1 MYQPDAELLFPAR
14 VIPTLEGLRGE
25 RWDELV
31 NSVCAHPEGS
41 LDWLGFSLMMIRLDG
56 CMTCHAGS
64 HRARLGCTV
73 CAQQATR
80 RYKGSDDDLTAEFLQ
95 ACDDV
100 QAYLRRT
107 GKKKA
112 KWAARSAQL
121 KVKRHEF

>member
-31 NSVCAHPEGS
+31 QSVCAQPEGS
-41 LDWLGFSLMMIRLDG
+41 LLELGFCLMMIRIAG

-64 HRARLGCTV
+64 HRARLGCTA

-80 RYKGSDDDLTAEFLQ
+80 RYKGSDEDLMVAFQ
-95 ACDDV
+95 RACDDV
-100 QAYLRRT
+100 QAYLLRSGET
-107 GKKKA
+107 TSKHSVLS
-112 KWAARSAQL
+112 ARL
-121 KVKRHEF
+121 KVKQHES

>member
-31 NSVCAHPEGS
+31 NSVCVQPEGS
-41 LDWLGFSLMMIRLDG
+41 LDEFGFSLMMIRLDG
-56 CMTCHAGS
+56 CLTCHAGS

-107 GKKKA
+107 GKKRA
-112 KWAARSAQL
+112 KRPARSARL
-121 KVKRHEF
+121 KVKRYEL

>member
-14 VIPTLEGLRGE
+14 VISALEGLRGV

-31 NSVCAHPEGS
+31 QSVCAQPEGS
-41 LDWLGFSLMMIRLDG
+41 LDELGFSLMMIRLAG

-80 RYKGSDDDLTAEFLQ
+80 RYKGSDDDLIAEFRQ
-95 ACDDV
+95 ARDDV
-100 QAYLRRT
+100 QEYLRRA
-107 GKKKA
+107 GEKKS
-112 KWAARSAQL
+112 RRPVLSTRL
-121 KVKRHEF
+121 KITQYES